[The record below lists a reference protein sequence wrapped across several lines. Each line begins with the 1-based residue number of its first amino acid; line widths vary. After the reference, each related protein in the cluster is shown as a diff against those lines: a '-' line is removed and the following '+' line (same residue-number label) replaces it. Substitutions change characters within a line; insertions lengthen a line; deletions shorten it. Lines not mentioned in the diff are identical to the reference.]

1 MRGSLSSL
9 TAAIIILLTLTSTL
23 TYISLE
29 LRKVPT
35 QVSKVNYELVSRLSN
50 SVRDAY
56 LEFSDEGLYIRSNNP
71 PIKVL
76 SVLNVSDSGINRLM
90 SNLTI
95 NTTRE
100 LILNKELMINSLSSG
115 YLIIL
120 LDNGKYFIVD
130 KDSLSNSTSN
140 NVFRDSLDLLNTTY
154 LRPIL
159 YVGILKD
166 LNSFMN
172 NPIPGL
178 PSDPESNYL
187 PVGYTLITSDIH
199 TVSKGSWYLYADP
212 RSNPNKVGM
221 VFGNGSTTVS
231 YLGMGYYTINS
242 EHNVYT
248 KWYELVSGSTSG
260 WYISYET
267 IMAGVVG
274 WWLYPVVVSVNR
286 STLTLTFMVKNLG
299 GWVTMYLRPVAYVVS
314 PEDFIRGT
322 LIIPYQVNPTLESV
336 IRYSITK
343 PYYVWEG
350 SVQGGTLSSGSTLD
364 TSLSL
369 DFKSVL
375 NSLGLSRALVLVGF
389 RYASTSGVSIKVTT
403 FIHDYDVK
411 FSLGSDEVG
420 KYVFIPASN
429 NVVPEVIAPS
439 GSKVQL
445 YRPTNLYTS
454 VIDYPVVFI
463 PSESGT
469 YVIRYKSA
477 PYTLIP
483 QVRLSINLTQNSYNP
498 VLEYLRNQHLGYSNY
513 VVNDSITLELGRAV
527 LRDHEY
533 FEAGSETWY
542 SGDLLVVNGLPS
554 SGQYNFTYY
563 INSLVQGYTTLN
575 LNQNSSRDYYY
586 CWSSWSCYYYWR
598 IYFTSY
604 PNGSV
609 TKLYIRGDVLYPS
622 GSYYLRFGVYVPL
635 ADTQVT
641 TTPTTSGIK
650 VVYKYGNSPYVIYI
664 ASQFTELVRLS
675 NNVLILN

>member
-23 TYISLE
+23 TYVSLE

-35 QVSKVNYELVSRLSN
+35 QMSKMSYELVSRLSN
-50 SVRDAY
+50 SVKDVY

-76 SVLNVSDSGINRLM
+76 SVLSISNLGVNNLL

-100 LILNKELMINSLSSG
+100 LILSKELMNNLLSSG

-130 KDSLSNSTSN
+130 NNSLNNSTN
-140 NVFRDSLDLLNTTY
+140 NNFIRDSLNLLNTTY

-187 PVGYTLITSDIH
+187 PVGYTLITSDTH
-199 TVSKGSWYLYADP
+199 TVSKGSWYLYTDP
-212 RSNPNKVGM
+212 RSHPNKVGM
-221 VFGNGSTTVS
+221 VFGNGSTSVS
-231 YLGMGYYTINS
+231 YLGMGYYVLTS

-274 WWLYPVVVSVNR
+274 WWLYPLIVSVNS
-286 STLTLTFMVKNLG
+286 STLTFTFTVKNLG
-299 GWVTMYLRPVAYVVS
+299 SWTTLYLRPVAYVVS
-314 PEDFIRGT
+314 PEDFIRGS
-322 LIIPYQVNPTLESV
+322 LIIPYQVNPTLEAV
-336 IRYSITK
+336 IRYLITK

-369 DFKSVL
+369 DLRSVL
-375 NSLGLSRALVLVGF
+375 NSLGLSRALVLIGF
-389 RYASTSGVSIKVTT
+389 RYASTSSVSLKLTT
-403 FIHDYDVK
+403 FIHGYDIK
-411 FSLGSDEVG
+411 FNLSSDEVG

-429 NVVPEVIAPS
+429 NVIPEVTTPS
-439 GSKVQL
+439 GVKVQL

-469 YVIRYKSA
+469 YVIRYRLA
-477 PYTLIP
+477 PYSLIP
-483 QVRLSINLTQNSYNP
+483 QTRVSVNLTQNNYNP

-513 VVNDSITLELGRAV
+513 VVNDSITLELSKAV

-542 SGDLLVVNGLPS
+542 SGDLIVVNGLPS
-554 SGQYNFTYY
+554 SGVYNFTYY

-575 LNQNSSRDYYY
+575 LNQNTSRDYYY
-586 CWSSWSCYYYWR
+586 CWSSWSCYHYWR

-604 PNGSV
+604 LSGSI

-622 GSYYLRFGVYVPL
+622 GSYYLRFGIYVPL

-650 VVYKYGNSPYVIYI
+650 VIYRFNNSPYVIYI
-664 ASQFTELVRLS
+664 TSQFTELVRLN
-675 NNVLILN
+675 NNVLIIN